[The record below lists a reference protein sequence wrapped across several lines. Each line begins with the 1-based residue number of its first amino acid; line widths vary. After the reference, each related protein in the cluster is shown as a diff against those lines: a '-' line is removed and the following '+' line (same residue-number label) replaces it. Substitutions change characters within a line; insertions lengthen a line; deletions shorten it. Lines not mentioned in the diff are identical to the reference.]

1 MKKKFSFVVLLL
13 FLIPLSVQASLSPKC
28 IEMFEK
34 IKNSK
39 LPNLQ
44 NFQKYENSTYGFDA
58 DWILERNEKNKI
70 VLDDEDEANW
80 VLKRDENNYPYVG
93 RITSSKV
100 IKDLQFGDKIISI
113 NGQHLNKLDDDSI
126 TDLIIIT
133 EDNQNIKSDIKFER
147 NGRSFDLNLDLYQ
160 NLILYL

>member
-13 FLIPLSVQASLSPKC
+13 LLIPLSVQASFSPKC

-58 DWILERNEKNKI
+58 IWILERNEKNEI
-70 VLDDEDEANW
+70 VLNDEDLAKW

-93 RITSSKV
+93 RITSSKLL
-100 IKDLQFGDKIISI
+100 KDIQFGDKIISI
-113 NGQHLNKLDDDSI
+113 NGQLLNKLDDDSI
-126 TDLIIIT
+126 FDLMIIT
-133 EDNQNIKSDIKFER
+133 EDNQNI
-147 NGRSFDLNLDLYQ
+147 N
-160 NLILYL
+160 

>member
-1 MKKKFSFVVLLL
+1 
-13 FLIPLSVQASLSPKC
+13 
-28 IEMFEK
+28 MFEK

-58 DWILERNEKNKI
+58 VWILERDEKNEI
-70 VLDDEDEANW
+70 VLDDNDEATW

-113 NGQHLNKLDDDSI
+113 NGQDLNKLDDDSI
-126 TDLIIIT
+126 IDLIIIK
-133 EDNQNIKSDIKFER
+133 DNQNINQI
-147 NGRSFDLNLDLYQ
+147 LNLREMAGICFKFRSIT
-160 NLILYL
+160 NLQQDDKVEL